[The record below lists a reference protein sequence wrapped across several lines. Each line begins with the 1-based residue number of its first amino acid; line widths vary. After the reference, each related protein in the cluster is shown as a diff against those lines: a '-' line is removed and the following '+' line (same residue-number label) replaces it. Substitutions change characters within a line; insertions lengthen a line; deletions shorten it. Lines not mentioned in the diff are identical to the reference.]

1 MECFTYSKTS
11 NGTQGEREII
21 QCDDPEKQYC
31 FMVYS
36 ITEENY
42 DPTTNTIIDTNDI
55 VATNGKCIGLQ
66 DKIDVGKGIG
76 FMFNVWVSF
85 LRDQFLS
92 WLFQD
97 WEYFGKSF
105 FSLPSFEKST
115 LKGIV

>member
-11 NGTQGEREII
+11 NGTQGAREVI

-42 DPTTNTIIDTNDI
+42 DPLNNEIIDTNNI

-66 DKIDVGKGIG
+66 DNDDVGRGIG
-76 FMFNVWVSF
+76 FMLNVYWVN
-85 LRDQFLS
+85 LCQRKKNIMNIHR
-92 WLFQD
+92 
-97 WEYFGKSF
+97 KSVNNTVI
-105 FSLPSFEKST
+105 K
-115 LKGIV
+115 